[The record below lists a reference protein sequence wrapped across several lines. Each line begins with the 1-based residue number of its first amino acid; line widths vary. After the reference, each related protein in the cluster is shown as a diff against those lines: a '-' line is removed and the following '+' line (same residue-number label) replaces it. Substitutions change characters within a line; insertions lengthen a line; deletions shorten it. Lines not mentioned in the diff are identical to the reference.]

1 MTKLGDFD
9 IWFKVCKCGFDNAKG
24 TKRSSGKCWRCGSKL
39 ARDYSDRALK
49 KHEFTP
55 EEFKRQY
62 YGEPKVSSDNQEH

>member
-49 KHEFTP
+49 NMSL
-55 EEFKRQY
+55 RQ
-62 YGEPKVSSDNQEH
+62 KNSSVSITESQK